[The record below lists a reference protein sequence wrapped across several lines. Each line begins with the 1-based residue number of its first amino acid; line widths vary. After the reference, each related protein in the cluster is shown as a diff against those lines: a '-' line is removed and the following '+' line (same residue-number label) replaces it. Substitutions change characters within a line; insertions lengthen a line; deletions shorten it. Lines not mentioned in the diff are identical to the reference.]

1 MEGSKISEYKG
12 VLLTTT
18 NFVVWEREIRDFLEE
33 NDLIDLV
40 ISSDREKNR
49 KKGLEGP
56 GRVALTRLKASLSPD
71 IKETVRE
78 LSHDTPQELWDFLKQ
93 EFGWLSPEERLLK
106 LGEAAQVKLAGFD
119 TIYGYLNHIDTIV

>member
-56 GRVALTRLKASLSPD
+56 GRVRPHCCQTSRRQCENLIMTLRRNSGIS
-71 IKETVRE
+71 
-78 LSHDTPQELWDFLKQ
+78 
-93 EFGWLSPEERLLK
+93 
-106 LGEAAQVKLAGFD
+106 
-119 TIYGYLNHIDTIV
+119 

>member
-18 NFVVWEREIRDFLEE
+18 NFVVWEREIHDFLEE

-40 ISSDREKNR
+40 VSSDREKNR

-56 GRVALTRLKASLSPD
+56 G
-71 IKETVRE
+71 
-78 LSHDTPQELWDFLKQ
+78 
-93 EFGWLSPEERLLK
+93 
-106 LGEAAQVKLAGFD
+106 
-119 TIYGYLNHIDTIV
+119 